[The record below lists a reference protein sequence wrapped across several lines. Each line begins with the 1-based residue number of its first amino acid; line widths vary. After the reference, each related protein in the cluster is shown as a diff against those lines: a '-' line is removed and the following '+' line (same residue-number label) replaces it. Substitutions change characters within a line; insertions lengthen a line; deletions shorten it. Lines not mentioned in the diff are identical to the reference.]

1 MFELF
6 GLLYK
11 YLINQSIQVTI
22 RIQKFKK
29 VPTLIKTK
37 ISSLLNYVRLYKWQ
51 IYNCQFLFIGMSY
64 YTLKNNTSPYFIVL
78 KYKKHWFVDDPLS
91 KNFWLIR
98 DGGEWNC

>member
-37 ISSLLNYVRLYKWQ
+37 ISSLLNYVRLYK
-51 IYNCQFLFIGMSY
+51 
-64 YTLKNNTSPYFIVL
+64 
-78 KYKKHWFVDDPLS
+78 
-91 KNFWLIR
+91 
-98 DGGEWNC
+98 